1 MATSGTYL
9 WSPDLAEMIDEA
21 FERCKIDPSTLDV
34 SHIIS
39 ARRSINFMLA
49 DWATDDRHDFRVDRL
64 SPFALVLGTQQ
75 YTVDPQ
81 TDGRVID
88 ILSMSLRRAGS
99 DTAMWPMSR
108 QEWLDIP
115 NKTTQGRPSRY
126 FADKRQ
132 SSVIIQLWPIPE
144 NSTDT
149 LIMDVMRKFTD
160 AGSATNEPDIP
171 YYMREAFAAGLAA
184 KLGEKYAPEN
194 FLPRLIGR
202 AAETLKKADGSQRV
216 LGDVRI
222 VPGSNYRGRRGGRVR

>member
-1 MATSGTYL
+1 
-9 WSPDLAEMIDEA
+9 MIDEA
-21 FERCKIDPSTLDV
+21 FERCKIDPSTLDIA
-34 SHIIS
+34 HILS
-39 ARRSINFMLA
+39 ARRSINFMLSE
-49 DWATDDRHDFRVDRL
+49 WSTDDRHDFRVDRL
-64 SPFALVLGTQQ
+64 SAFPLVQGTQQ
-75 YTVDPQ
+75 YTVDPSV
-81 TDGRVID
+81 DGRVID

-108 QEWLDIP
+108 QEWMDIP
-115 NKTTQGRPSRY
+115 IKTTQGRPSRY

-132 SSVIIQLWPIPE
+132 NSVIISLWPIPE

-149 LIMDVMRKFTD
+149 LLMDVMRKFTD
-160 AGSATNEPDIP
+160 AGTAGNNPDIP

-184 KLGEKYAPEN
+184 KLGEKYAPES

-202 AAETLKKADGSQRV
+202 AIETLKAADASQRV